1 MPSSTTSSSTSRK
14 ESMSTNT
21 FQQQMILLLQTL
33 AQWVPEWIQIAS
45 SQDMSTSKS
54 IKTLT
59 FTSLNTRT
67 WIKTGIVM
75 IQDSIPYQAIRDKIS
90 NHHRYHHNLPLDG
103 YSASKKDTT
112 EDEGTKQ
119 EKNEKD
125 H

>member
-1 MPSSTTSSSTSRK
+1 MPSSTSRK

-45 SQDMSTSKS
+45 SHDMSTSKS
-54 IKTLT
+54 INTLT

-67 WIKTGIVM
+67 WIKMGIVM

-90 NHHRYHHNLPLDG
+90 NHHRYHHGIPSDS
-103 YSASKKDTT
+103 YSVSKKDTT
-112 EDEGTKQ
+112 LE
-119 EKNEKD
+119 
-125 H
+125 